1 METLLVT
8 PKSMFKKLA
17 QFSAIAV
24 SGLAGL
30 VPFVSSAQVDL
41 TQVYDATATGTV
53 AATGLLSN
61 FGLKGILIIVA
72 LIAAG
77 VVIYFI
83 KWGAHKGLKAMN
95 GRF

>member
-1 METLLVT
+1 MFSKVSRVASVGLGLV
-8 PKSMFKKLA
+8 
-17 QFSAIAV
+17 
-24 SGLAGL
+24 AGL
-30 VPFVSSAQVDL
+30 LPFVSSAAVDL
-41 TQVYDATATGTV
+41 SDVYDATATGTD